1 MMSQM
6 NDPFDIEIYGVIYS
20 VFPEEKDTYTIFK
33 EGKEYVQIMRDT
45 DSNWLKTDPQS
56 GIPLFGMD
64 EEVNSIG
71 ARILEQI
78 QSSE

>member
-1 MMSQM
+1 MMTQM

-64 EEVNSIG
+64 EEVNAIG